1 MTYLTYL
8 ESLARRFRLPFSRW
22 VTTQAWDLM
31 ITKSYSGWRLHIQ
44 PYIRRSQC
52 MAFDYAMVGEN
63 DLLMEL
69 FQRGEASPFDRDDR
83 GKNLLFVSFES

>member
-1 MTYLTYL
+1 
-8 ESLARRFRLPFSRW
+8 
-22 VTTQAWDLM
+22 
-31 ITKSYSGWRLHIQ
+31 
-44 PYIRRSQC
+44 

-69 FQRGEASPFDRDDR
+69 FQRGEASPFDHDDR